1 MTDLIQWFQRIF
13 IEPSAPFAGTTINL
27 LKIIGFVIILGVSL
41 TIARL
46 LRRLL
51 RRFFAWLTMA
61 ENTQER
67 VLWLIF
73 LVVLFL
79 GVLIGLSTIGID
91 LTVLGEVLTYSIP
104 IGQTRLSLA
113 KLLWFLVV
121 VVGATILSR
130 YLRLVL
136 RNQVL
141 PPFHLPQNTQFLLLR
156 LVHIAIVILGVFV
169 GLNLTGLSLNSL
181 VVVLG
186 GLSIGLGFGLQNIAS
201 NLVSGMILIF
211 EGPIR
216 VGDQVTV
223 GETFGTVSAINMR
236 STVVTTLDNISI
248 IVPNSQFVSE
258 AIINWTHND
267 EIVRIQI
274 PVGVAYGSDTTLVKQ
289 ALLEVA
295 HDHPQIMKSDH
306 PDTPAVRKPL
316 VRFINF
322 GDSSLDFQLLAWIAS
337 VQQQFDIISDLHFMI
352 DRKFREYGIAIP
364 FPQRDVHLY
373 SESDAQPSL
382 VAPSNVAA
390 KGFSERSNR
399 ESSL

>member
-1 MTDLIQWFQRIF
+1 
-13 IEPSAPFAGTTINL
+13 
-27 LKIIGFVIILGVSL
+27 
-41 TIARL
+41 
-46 LRRLL
+46 
-51 RRFFAWLTMA
+51 
-61 ENTQER
+61 
-67 VLWLIF
+67 
-73 LVVLFL
+73 
-79 GVLIGLSTIGID
+79 
-91 LTVLGEVLTYSIP
+91 
-104 IGQTRLSLA
+104 
-113 KLLWFLVV
+113 
-121 VVGATILSR
+121 
-130 YLRLVL
+130 
-136 RNQVL
+136 
-141 PPFHLPQNTQFLLLR
+141 
-156 LVHIAIVILGVFV
+156 
-169 GLNLTGLSLNSL
+169 
-181 VVVLG
+181 
-186 GLSIGLGFGLQNIAS
+186 
-201 NLVSGMILIF
+201 
-211 EGPIR
+211 
-216 VGDQVTV
+216 
-223 GETFGTVSAINMR
+223 MR